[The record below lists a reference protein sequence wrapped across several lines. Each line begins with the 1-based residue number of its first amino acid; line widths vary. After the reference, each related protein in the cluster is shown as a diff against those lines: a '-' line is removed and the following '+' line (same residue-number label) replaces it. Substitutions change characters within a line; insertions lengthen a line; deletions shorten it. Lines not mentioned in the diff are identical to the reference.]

1 MCHSSARP
9 CSARVSSF
17 LFLPLSCFLLPLL
30 FSFVLALSR
39 EGLAFRLFIFS
50 FFSFFLGV
58 ILLWKLMCL
67 PDTVRNNRGSDC
79 PVPLGRDASF

>member
-39 EGLAFRLFIFS
+39 EGLAFRLF
-50 FFSFFLGV
+50 FFFFLF
-58 ILLWKLMCL
+58 LLFFGCHFALE
-67 PDTVRNNRGSDC
+67 TN
-79 PVPLGRDASF
+79 VPPRHCQKQSGL